1 MSDKEKAMEEMAQQ
15 MQQAI
20 ASMTPEERR
29 QRAGNL
35 KNMLDV
41 ELKRREMGKSNKG
54 GVLKWLVSHWKD
66 D

>member
-1 MSDKEKAMEEMAQQ
+1 MSEKEDAMNEMTKQ
-15 MQQAI
+15 MAEAI
-20 ASMTPEERR
+20 KDMSPEERR
-29 QRAGNL
+29 QRAGTL
-35 KNMLDV
+35 KNMLDI

>member
-1 MSDKEKAMEEMAQQ
+1 MSDKEKAMEEMTKQ

-20 ASMTPEERR
+20 AEMSPEERR

-35 KNMLDV
+35 KHMLDI
-41 ELKRREMGKSNKG
+41 ELKRREMGKNKKG